1 MEAPVA
7 QSDWRM
13 KVQVIAAIYGAIA
26 GAVVSGL
33 FGIVTL
39 VLVRKMRRWE
49 GIEFTP
55 SNWRFTYLE

>member
-1 MEAPVA
+1 
-7 QSDWRM
+7 M